1 MLIVLHANWSAGRL
15 WIWGE
20 TVDDAPVPGGGGAN
34 PSNTNGAPGAPGA
47 PAAAPGAHPWA
58 ANEATLREALR
69 LAGVSDS
76 LEPGEVGLYLPTV
89 SEAPVPSPKAAHAAG
104 KTVDAETLAERAAG
118 LAKWRVPAIGVQ
130 PIDAEDALG
139 ALEQLDEAQRT
150 SGGEDATVRVALG
163 PGVRWFAAA
172 ARFGRCVLA
181 EQRYVPTL
189 VQESDGG
196 LRGSW
201 QPWLVDE
208 PIASETAELVKAMP
222 ASARA
227 VEDDL
232 AHEPWAILEDF
243 LWAIV
248 DARTREAFED
258 ETLEDAIEDREPRE
272 DPHVAWLK
280 GLLLVEDKQSPGD
293 PERKTELLRSVRRW
307 LGGLDDRGEASEWRL
322 LLELSEP
329 SGAERIADLRAPG
342 DDVRWELNFALQNA
356 SDDRLVIDGE
366 EIWSSSGGEIAIV
379 RGKRAESPQELLL
392 AELARAARIYRKLEK
407 ALNDP
412 EPRGVTLKTVEAYE
426 FLREVRP
433 LLVEQ
438 GFGVVSPEWWEA
450 PSGRLGAR
458 LVIESDPLDMQDM
471 SGRSET
477 SAAGSR
483 VGLRAL
489 VNYSWQIA
497 VGDATLTLKE
507 FESLAHERSPLV
519 RVNGQWVEVRPE
531 DVDAAMRFIRENPG
545 GTMTA
550 GEALRIAYGADEEA
564 RKGAPILGMR
574 ATGWMNAIFGDD
586 AEEQTLPIVE
596 QPEGFIGDLRPYQK
610 RGLSWLAFL
619 DRFGLG
625 GCLADDMGLGKT
637 IQLLALLALERE
649 EWKRAGR
656 DPREIK
662 PTLLIAPTSVVR
674 NWMREANRFAP
685 TLRVRAH
692 HGVER
697 SVGQTFANEAKD
709 FDLIITTYALAHRD
723 KETLELVEWGRVAL
737 DEAQN
742 IKNPVAKQSQSVRG
756 LKAERRIA
764 LTGTPVENRLT
775 ELWSVMDFCNPGYLG
790 SQHEFRRNFAIPI
803 ERRHS
808 KNRRRQLRGLV
819 QPFILRRLKTDPN
832 VVSDLPAKLESKELC
847 QLTSEQAAMYE
858 QAVNRMLGEVDKAEG
873 MQRRGIVLSTLIKL
887 KQICNHPAQAIK
899 EGEEDE
905 NADDSLPVGL
915 VQPSRSGKCVRLL
928 ELLDEVLAE
937 GDQALVFTQ
946 FRRMGK
952 MLTAMLRHELDRE
965 VLFLHGGTPQHTR
978 QEMVDRFQK
987 ADGTAPIFVLSLKAG
1002 GVGLNLTAA
1011 SHVFHF
1017 DRWWN
1022 PAVENQATDRAHRIG
1037 QTRTVQVH
1045 KFIVSGT
1052 LEEKIDE
1059 MIEAKTEL
1067 AEQIIG
1073 SGEQWLTEMSTD
1085 QLREIL
1091 TLRPDAVLED
1101 DAY

>member
-1 MLIVLHANWSAGRL
+1 MDTIATPMLIVVHANWSEGRL
-15 WIWGE
+15 WVWGE
-20 TVDDAPVPGGGGAN
+20 RSGTPSGAV
-34 PSNTNGAPGAPGA
+34 GE
-47 PAAAPGAHPWA
+47 GAHPGA
-58 ANEATLREALR
+58 ASEEEIRAALGLTGMTIEGDAGELALFLPTLDGKPVASPRIAHAEGRIVDHEALT
-69 LAGVSDS
+69 
-76 LEPGEVGLYLPTV
+76 E
-89 SEAPVPSPKAAHAAG
+89 HAAM
-104 KTVDAETLAERAAG
+104 
-118 LAKWRVPAIGVQ
+118 LAKWRAPAVGLAAIH
-130 PIDAEDALG
+130 AEDALG
-139 ALEQLDEAQRT
+139 ALEQLDDSQRDEADD
-150 SGGEDATVRVALG
+150 EEPLRVVLG
-163 PGVRWFAAA
+163 PGARWFAAA
-172 ARFGRCVLA
+172 ARFARCVLA
-181 EQRYVPTL
+181 EQRYVPTV
-189 VQESDGG
+189 VQESDGQ

-208 PIASETAELVKAMP
+208 PIATQTAEMVRSMP
-222 ASARA
+222 PSARA

-232 AHEPWAILEDF
+232 AHEPWSILEDF

-248 DARTREAFED
+248 DIRAREAFKA
-258 ETLEDAIEDREPRE
+258 ETLDDAIEGREPRE

-280 GLLLVEDKQSPGD
+280 GLLLVEEKHSPGD

-307 LGGLDDRGEASEWRL
+307 LGGLDDRGEASEWKL
-322 LLELSEP
+322 LLELREP
-329 SGAERIADLRAPG
+329 SGADRIADLRAPG
-342 DDVRWELNFALQNA
+342 DDVRWSLVFSLQNA
-356 SDDRLVIDGE
+356 SDDRLVIESD
-366 EIWSSSGGEIAIV
+366 EIWSTGGGELAIV

-407 ALNDP
+407 ALSDT
-412 EPRGVTLKTVEAYE
+412 EPRGVQLKTVEAYE

-438 GFGVVSPEWWEA
+438 GFGVRSPEWWEA
-450 PSGRLGAR
+450 PTGRLGAR
-458 LVIESDPLDMQDM
+458 LVIESDPLDGQEDP
-471 SGRSET
+471 GRSET

-483 VGLRAL
+483 IGLRAL
-489 VNYSWQIA
+489 VSYSWQIA
-497 VGDATLTLKE
+497 VGEATLTLKE
-507 FESLAHERSPLV
+507 FESLAKERSPLV
-519 RVNGQWVEVRPE
+519 RVNGHWVEVRPE

-550 GEALRIAYGADEEA
+550 AEALRIAYGADEEA

-574 ATGWMNAIFGDD
+574 ASGWMAAIFGDE
-586 AEEQTLPIVE
+586 AEEQKLPMIT
-596 QPEGFIGDLRPYQK
+596 QPAGFIGELRPYQQ

-637 IQLLALLALERE
+637 IQLLALMVLERE
-649 EWKRAGR
+649 EMKLAGR
-656 DPREIK
+656 DPKDIK

-674 NWMREANRFAP
+674 NWLREAGRFAP
-685 TLRVRAH
+685 ELRVKSH

-697 SVGQTFANEAKD
+697 CIGEAFAADVKNYD
-709 FDLIITTYALAHRD
+709 MIITTYALAHRD
-723 KETLELVEWGRVAL
+723 RESLELVEWGRVAL

-742 IKNPVAKQSQSVRG
+742 IKNPVAKQSQSVRS

-790 SQHEFRRNFAIPI
+790 TQHEFRRNFAIPI

-905 NADDSLPVGL
+905 GADDSLPVGL
-915 VQPSRSGKCVRLL
+915 VQPSRSGKCVRIL
-928 ELLDEVLAE
+928 ELLDEVIAE
-937 GDQALVFTQ
+937 GNQALVFTQ

-1045 KFIVSGT
+1045 KFVVSGT

-1091 TLRPDAVLED
+1091 ALRPDAVIDD

>member
-1 MLIVLHANWSAGRL
+1 MLIVLHANWSGGRL
-15 WIWGE
+15 WLWSE
-20 TVDDAPVPGGGGAN
+20 REVAPPPVASDQG
-34 PSNTNGAPGAPGA
+34 PGAEGA
-47 PAAAPGAHPWA
+47 DAREHPMA
-58 ANEATLREALR
+58 SPTDVVREALS
-69 LAGVSDS
+69 LAGAAGVAQGAQAGS
-76 LEPGEVGLYLPTV
+76 LTLFLPTV
-89 SEAPVPSPKAAHAAG
+89 EGAPVMSPRLAHAMGRRAE
-104 KTVDAETLAERAAG
+104 VDG
-118 LAKWRVPAIGVQ
+118 LTEHGAMLSRWRVPALGIDA
-130 PIDAEDALG
+130 IDAEEALS
-139 ALEQLDEAQRT
+139 ALEMLEENQQGSLASDE
-150 SGGEDATVRVALG
+150 GEGDAMRVVIG
-163 PGVRWFAAA
+163 PGARWFSAAA
-172 ARFGRCVLA
+172 GFARLVVA
-181 EQRYVPTL
+181 QQRYVPT
-189 VQESDGG
+189 VIQEADGV

-208 PIASETAELVKAMP
+208 PIAQTTAALVRAMP
-222 ASARA
+222 PSARA

-232 AHEPWAILEDF
+232 GHEAWPILEDF
-243 LWAIV
+243 LWAVV
-248 DARTREAFED
+248 DAHTRAAFAA
-258 ETLEDAIEDREPRE
+258 ETLEDAIDGRDPSD
-272 DPHVAWLK
+272 DPHVSWLS
-280 GLLLVEDKQSPGD
+280 GLLRTDERASPGD
-293 PERKTELLRSVRRW
+293 AERRTEVLRSVRRW

-322 LLELSEP
+322 LLELREP
-329 SGAERIADLRAPG
+329 SGAERLADLRAPG
-342 DDVRWELNFALQNA
+342 DDVRWTLGFALQNA
-356 SDDRLVIDGE
+356 SDDRLVIGSD
-366 EIWSSSGGEIAIV
+366 EIWSASGGEIAIV

-392 AELARAARIYRKLEK
+392 AELSRAARIYRKLEK
-407 ALNDP
+407 ALNDQ
-412 EPRGVTLKTVEAYE
+412 EPTGLTLKTVEAYE

-433 LLVEQ
+433 LLQEQ
-438 GFGVVSPEWWEA
+438 GFGVRSPDWWES
-450 PSGRLGAR
+450 PHGRLGAR
-458 LVIESDPLDMQDM
+458 LVIESEPIDEELEGL
-471 SGRSET
+471 GRSES

-483 VGLRAL
+483 IGLRAL

-507 FESLAHERSPLV
+507 FESLAQERSPLV
-519 RVNGQWVEVRPE
+519 RVNGQWVVVRPE

-545 GTMTA
+545 GQMTA
-550 GEALRIAYGADEEA
+550 AEALRIAYGADEEA

-574 ATGWMNAIFGDD
+574 ATGWMSAIFGHE
-586 AEEQTLPIVE
+586 AEEQKLPMIE
-596 QPEGFIGDLRPYQK
+596 QPAGFHGELRPYQK

-649 EWKRAGR
+649 ALPGVGRA
-656 DPREIK
+656 PLSVP
-662 PTLLIAPTSVVR
+662 PTLLVAPTSVVR
-674 NWMREANRFAP
+674 NWRRAASRFAP
-685 TLRVRAH
+685 SLRVVAH
-692 HGVER
+692 HGIER
-697 SVGQTFANEAKD
+697 KIGEAFAHQAGEH
-709 FDLIITTYALAHRD
+709 DLIITTYALAHRD
-723 KETLELVEWGRVAL
+723 RESLELVEWGRVAL

-742 IKNPVAKQSQSVRG
+742 IKNPVAKQAQSVRG
-756 LKAERRIA
+756 LKAERRVA

-832 VVSDLPAKLESKELC
+832 VVSDLPAKLESKEMC
-847 QLTSEQAAMYE
+847 QLTSEQATMYE
-858 QAVNRMLGEVDKAEG
+858 QAVKRMLTEVDKAEG

-899 EGEEDE
+899 EGDEDE
-905 NADDSLPVGL
+905 GADDSLPVGL
-915 VQPSRSGKCVRLL
+915 VQPSRSGKCARLL

-987 ADGTAPIFVLSLKAG
+987 ADGTSPIFVLSLKAG

-1037 QTRTVQVH
+1037 QTRTVHVH
-1045 KFIVSGT
+1045 KFVVGGT

-1073 SGEQWLTEMSTD
+1073 SGEQWLTEMTTD

-1091 TLRPDAVLED
+1091 TLRPEAVID
-1101 DAY
+1101 DERI

>member
-1 MLIVLHANWSAGRL
+1 MLIVLHTNWSAGRL
-15 WIWGE
+15 WVWGE
-20 TVDDAPVPGGGGAN
+20 RTDAPEGGWAE
-34 PSNTNGAPGAPGA
+34 
-47 PAAAPGAHPWA
+47 GAHPFA
-58 ANEATLREALR
+58 AGHEDLRAALGV
-69 LAGVSDS
+69 AGVRAHGESGS
-76 LEPGEVGLYLPTV
+76 LTVYLPTLAG
-89 SEAPVPSPKAAHAAG
+89 APVASPRIAHAQG
-104 KTVDAETLAERAAG
+104 RVVDHEAMAEHAAALSKWTAPAVG
-118 LAKWRVPAIGVQ
+118 LSAVE
-130 PIDAEDALG
+130 AEDALG
-139 ALEQLDEAQRT
+139 ALEQVEETQRT
-150 SGGEDATVRVALG
+150 RNGEEPALRVTLG
-163 PGVRWFAAA
+163 PSARWFAAA
-172 ARFGRCVLA
+172 ARFARCVLA

-189 VQESDGG
+189 VQESDGR

-208 PIASETAELVKAMP
+208 PIASETADLVKSMP

-248 DARTREAFED
+248 DVRAREAFKA
-258 ETLEDAIEDREPRE
+258 ETLEDAIEGREPKD
-272 DPHVAWLK
+272 DPHVAWLQ
-280 GLLLVEDKQSPGD
+280 GLLLVEEKHAPGD

-322 LLELSEP
+322 VLELREP

-342 DDVRWELNFALQNA
+342 DDVRWTLSFGLQNA

-366 EIWSSSGGEIAIV
+366 EIWSSSGGELAIV

-392 AELARAARIYRKLEK
+392 AELARAARIYRKIEK
-407 ALNDP
+407 ALSDA

-438 GFGVVSPEWWEA
+438 GFGVRVPEWWEG

-458 LVIESDPLDMQDM
+458 LVIESDPIDAQDL

-507 FESLAHERSPLV
+507 FESLAQERSPLV

-574 ATGWMNAIFGDD
+574 ASGWMSAIFGDE
-586 AEEQTLPIVE
+586 AEEQKLPIVG
-596 QPEGFIGDLRPYQK
+596 QPEGFTGELRPYQQ

-637 IQLLALLALERE
+637 IQLLALLVLERE
-649 EWKRAGR
+649 EMRKAGR
-656 DPREIK
+656 DPSSIK

-674 NWMREANRFAP
+674 NWMREASRFAP
-685 TLRVRAH
+685 ALRVRAH

-697 SVGQTFANEAKD
+697 AVGHAFADDAREH
-709 FDLIITTYALAHRD
+709 DLIITTYALAHRD
-723 KETLELVEWGRVAL
+723 RETLELVEWGRVAL

-742 IKNPVAKQSQSVRG
+742 IKNPVAKQSQSVRS

-790 SQHEFRRNFAIPI
+790 SQHEFRRNYAIPI

-808 KNRRRQLRGLV
+808 KARRGQLRGLV
-819 QPFILRRLKTDPN
+819 QPFILRRLKTDPG

-987 ADGTAPIFVLSLKAG
+987 ADGTSPIFVLSLKAG

-1101 DAY
+1101 DA

>member
-15 WIWGE
+15 WVWAERTGE
-20 TVDDAPVPGGGGAN
+20 HSRSEGSHPFAADIGTLGDALRDAGF
-34 PSNTNGAPGAPGA
+34 GAP
-47 PAAAPGAHPWA
+47 
-58 ANEATLREALR
+58 T
-69 LAGVSDS
+69 
-76 LEPGEVGLYLPTV
+76 EPGDLHLYLPTLDG
-89 SEAPVPSPKAAHAAG
+89 APNASPKIAHAEG
-104 KTVDAETLAERAAG
+104 KIIDHEAITEHAAS
-118 LAKWRVPAIGVQ
+118 LAKWTVPAMGVD
-130 PIDAEDALG
+130 PIDAEDLLS
-139 ALEQLDEAQRT
+139 ALELFEDAQR
-150 SGGEDATVRVALG
+150 SRNGDEPEVRVTLG
-163 PGVRWFAAA
+163 PGATWFAAA
-172 ARFGRCVLA
+172 ARFARCVLA

-189 VQESDGG
+189 VQESDGR

-208 PIASETAELVKAMP
+208 PIASETADLVKSMP
-222 ASARA
+222 PSARA

-248 DARTREAFED
+248 DVRAREAFKA
-258 ETLEDAIEDREPRE
+258 ETLEDAIEGREPRE
-272 DPHVAWLK
+272 DPHVAWLQ
-280 GLLLVEDKQSPGD
+280 GLLLVEEKHSPGD

-307 LGGLDDRGEASEWRL
+307 LGGLDDRGEASEWKL
-322 LLELSEP
+322 LLELREP

-342 DDVRWELNFALQNA
+342 DDVRWTLSFALQNA
-356 SDDRLVIDGE
+356 TDDRLVIESD
-366 EIWSSSGGEIAIV
+366 EIWSSSGGELAIV

-407 ALNDP
+407 SLNDS
-412 EPRGVTLKTVEAYE
+412 EPRLTTLKTVEAYE

-433 LLVEQ
+433 LLMEQ
-438 GFGVVSPEWWEA
+438 GFGVRVPEWWEA

-458 LVIESDPLDMQDM
+458 LVVESDPVDMQDLT
-471 SGRSET
+471 GRSET

-574 ATGWMNAIFGDD
+574 ATGWMSTIFGDE
-586 AEEQTLPIVE
+586 AEEQKLPIVE
-596 QPEGFIGDLRPYQK
+596 QPEGFTGELRPYQK

-649 EWKRAGR
+649 EAAKAGR
-656 DPREIK
+656 DLSTIK

-674 NWMREANRFAP
+674 NWIREAHRFAP
-685 TLRVRAH
+685 ALRVRAH

-697 SVGQTFANEAKD
+697 SVGQSFATDAKD

-723 KETLELVEWGRVAL
+723 RETLELVEWGRIAL

-790 SQHEFRRNFAIPI
+790 SQHEFRRNYAIPI

-887 KQICNHPAQAIK
+887 KQICNHPAQAVK
-899 EGEEDE
+899 EGED
-905 NADDSLPVGL
+905 
-915 VQPSRSGKCVRLL
+915 
-928 ELLDEVLAE
+928 
-937 GDQALVFTQ
+937 T
-946 FRRMGK
+946 
-952 MLTAMLRHELDRE
+952 
-965 VLFLHGGTPQHTR
+965 GG
-978 QEMVDRFQK
+978 
-987 ADGTAPIFVLSLKAG
+987 
-1002 GVGLNLTAA
+1002 
-1011 SHVFHF
+1011 
-1017 DRWWN
+1017 
-1022 PAVENQATDRAHRIG
+1022 
-1037 QTRTVQVH
+1037 
-1045 KFIVSGT
+1045 
-1052 LEEKIDE
+1052 
-1059 MIEAKTEL
+1059 
-1067 AEQIIG
+1067 
-1073 SGEQWLTEMSTD
+1073 
-1085 QLREIL
+1085 
-1091 TLRPDAVLED
+1091 
-1101 DAY
+1101 

>member
-20 TVDDAPVPGGGGAN
+20 RTGAHE
-34 PSNTNGAPGAPGA
+34 PGA
-47 PAAAPGAHPWA
+47 GAHPFA
-58 ANEATLREALR
+58 PIASEIAGALR
-69 LAGVSDS
+69 HAGVQAGGQS
-76 LEPGEVGLYLPTV
+76 GELTVYLPTLGG
-89 SEAPVPSPKAAHAAG
+89 EPVASPKIAHAEG
-104 KTVDAETLAERAAG
+104 RIVDHEALSEHAAS
-118 LAKWRVPAIGVQ
+118 LAKWSVPALG
-130 PIDAEDALG
+130 IDALDAEG
-139 ALEQLDEAQRT
+139 ALEALEQFEEAQRT
-150 SGGEDATVRVALG
+150 RNGEEPALRVALG
-163 PGVRWFAAA
+163 PSARWFAAA
-172 ARFGRCVLA
+172 SRFARCVLA

-189 VQESDGG
+189 VQESDGR

-208 PIASETAELVKAMP
+208 PIASETAELVKSMP

-248 DARTREAFED
+248 DVRAREAFKA
-258 ETLEDAIEDREPRE
+258 ETLEDAIEGREPKE
-272 DPHVAWLK
+272 DPHVAWLQ
-280 GLLLVEDKQSPGD
+280 GLLLVEEKHSPGD

-307 LGGLDDRGEASEWRL
+307 LGGLDDRGEASEWKL
-322 LLELSEP
+322 LLELREP
-329 SGAERIADLRAPG
+329 SGADRIADLRKPG
-342 DDVRWELNFALQNA
+342 DDVRWLLSFALQNA
-356 SDDRLVIDGE
+356 SDDRLVIESD
-366 EIWSSSGGEIAIV
+366 EIWSSSGGELAIV

-407 ALNDP
+407 ALSDS
-412 EPRGVTLKTVEAYE
+412 EPRSVSLKTVEAYE

-433 LLVEQ
+433 LLMEQ
-438 GFGVVSPEWWEA
+438 GFGVRVPEWWEA

-458 LVIESDPLDMQDM
+458 LVIDSDPIDMQDM

-489 VNYSWQIA
+489 VSYAWQIA

-507 FESLAHERSPLV
+507 FESLAQERSPLV

-574 ATGWMNAIFGDD
+574 ATGWMSAIFGDD
-586 AEEQTLPIVE
+586 AEEQMLPMIG
-596 QPEGFIGDLRPYQK
+596 QPEGFTGELRPYQQ

-637 IQLLALLALERE
+637 IQLLALLVLERE
-649 EWKRAGR
+649 EAQKAGR
-656 DPREIK
+656 DPSTIK

-674 NWMREANRFAP
+674 NWIREAHRFAP
-685 TLRVRAH
+685 NIRVRAH
-692 HGVER
+692 HGIER
-697 SVGQTFANEAKD
+697 SVGQSFATEAKD

-723 KETLELVEWGRVAL
+723 RETLELVEWGRVAL

-742 IKNPVAKQSQSVRG
+742 IKNPVAKQSQSVRS

-790 SQHEFRRNFAIPI
+790 SQHEFRRNYAIPI

-905 NADDSLPVGL
+905 GADDSLPVGL

-937 GDQALVFTQ
+937 GNQALVFTQ

-1045 KFIVSGT
+1045 KFVVSGT

-1073 SGEQWLTEMSTD
+1073 SGEQWLTEMTTD

-1091 TLRPDAVLED
+1091 TLRPDAVLDED
-1101 DAY
+1101 GY

>member
-1 MLIVLHANWSAGRL
+1 MAL
-15 WIWGE
+15 
-20 TVDDAPVPGGGGAN
+20 
-34 PSNTNGAPGAPGA
+34 
-47 PAAAPGAHPWA
+47 AAF
-58 ANEATLREALR
+58 E
-69 LAGVSDS
+69 
-76 LEPGEVGLYLPTV
+76 
-89 SEAPVPSPKAAHAAG
+89 
-104 KTVDAETLAERAAG
+104 
-118 LAKWRVPAIGVQ
+118 
-130 PIDAEDALG
+130 AEDTLG
-139 ALEQLDEAQRT
+139 ALEQLDEAHRAGT
-150 SGGEDATVRVALG
+150 DAGEGLRVAMG
-163 PGVRWFAAA
+163 PGAKWFAAA
-172 ARFGRCVLA
+172 ARFARCVLA
-181 EQRYVPTL
+181 EQRYVPTV
-189 VQESDGG
+189 VQESDGQ

-208 PIASETAELVKAMP
+208 PIAAQTAELVRSMP
-222 ASARA
+222 SSARA

-232 AHEPWAILEDF
+232 GHEPWSILEDF

-248 DARTREAFED
+248 DIRAREAFKA
-258 ETLEDAIEDREPRE
+258 ETLDDAIEGREPRD

-280 GLLLVEDKQSPGD
+280 GLLLVEEKHSPGD

-307 LGGLDDRGEASEWRL
+307 LGGLDDRGEASEWKL
-322 LLELSEP
+322 LLELREP
-329 SGAERIADLRAPG
+329 SGADRIADLRAPG
-342 DDVRWELNFALQNA
+342 DDVRWSLAFSLQNA
-356 SDDRLVIDGE
+356 SDDRLVIDSD
-366 EIWSSSGGEIAIV
+366 EIWSAGGGELAIV

-407 ALNDP
+407 ALSDS
-412 EPRGVTLKTVEAYE
+412 EPRGVLLKTVEAYE

-438 GFGVVSPEWWEA
+438 GFGVRSPDWWEA
-450 PSGRLGAR
+450 PTGRLGAR
-458 LVIESDPLDMQDM
+458 LVIESDPLEGQEELP
-471 SGRSET
+471 GRSET

-483 VGLRAL
+483 IGLRAL

-507 FESLAHERSPLV
+507 FESLAKERSPLV

-531 DVDAAMRFIRENPG
+531 DVEAAMRFIRENPG
-545 GTMTA
+545 GSMTA
-550 GEALRIAYGADEEA
+550 AEALRIAYGADEEA

-574 ATGWMNAIFGDD
+574 ASGWMAAIFGDE
-586 AEEQTLPIVE
+586 AQEQKLPIIT
-596 QPEGFIGDLRPYQK
+596 QPEGFKGELRPYQQ

-637 IQLLALLALERE
+637 IQLLALMALERE
-649 EWKRAGR
+649 EMKQAGR
-656 DPREIK
+656 DPKEIK

-674 NWMREANRFAP
+674 NWMREASRFAP
-685 TLRVRAH
+685 DLRVKSH

-697 SVGQTFANEAKD
+697 SVGEAFAADVKNY
-709 FDLIITTYALAHRD
+709 DLIITTYALAHRD
-723 KETLELVEWGRVAL
+723 RESLELVEWGRVAL

-742 IKNPVAKQSQSVRG
+742 IKNPVAKQSQSVRS

-905 NADDSLPVGL
+905 GADDSLPVGL

-928 ELLDEVLAE
+928 ELLDEVIAE
-937 GDQALVFTQ
+937 GNQALVFTQ

-1045 KFIVSGT
+1045 KFVVSGT

-1091 TLRPDAVLED
+1091 ALRPDAVLDD